1 MYQRFLCAGLLFT
14 ITSLAKADDW
24 TQFRGESRENRSN
37 ETDLFEL
44 WDEKDGPPMAWISD
58 GLGSGYAS
66 VAVSNGKIF
75 TTGNFDDG
83 QAAIALDEKTGD
95 IIWKQSL
102 TERPPKHGYPGSRS
116 TPTIADGKAYL
127 VTSDGIAVCL
137 SVDDGSVIWKRE
149 FSDWGGKMM
158 SVWGFSE
165 SPLLDGDKL
174 ICTPGGSKGM
184 VVALNK
190 DSGEEIWACT
200 LPKYEDEEGVNGKNL
215 KDGAG
220 YASAVISRGGG
231 VKQYVQLVGRG
242 LIGINAENGKLL
254 WRYKRVSNGTA
265 NIPTAIIDG
274 DYVFTSTGYGTGSAL
289 LKLQSEADGSIA
301 PKEIYWA
308 EGKTI
313 QNKHGGMVLVDGHI
327 YCGHGNGNGLPIC
340 LDMASGDVAWGPERA
355 KGKGETSL
363 VYADGHVIMRR
374 EDGVVLLVKAT
385 SESFEL
391 VSYFEPEYQK
401 GKTWAHPVIAN
412 GKLYLREQD
421 KLMCYKLK

>member
-1 MYQRFLCAGLLFT
+1 MNLRSFCAIVLAISPGLVC
-14 ITSLAKADDW
+14 ADDW
-24 TQFRGESRENRSN
+24 TQFRGESRENRSS
-37 ETDLFEL
+37 ETGLYEL
-44 WDEKDGPPMAWISD
+44 WDAEKGPPLAWITE

-66 VAVSNGKIF
+66 VAVSEGRIF

-83 QAAIALDEKTGD
+83 QAAIALDEKTGE

-102 TERPPKHGYPGSRS
+102 TDRPPKHGYPGSRS
-116 TPTIADGKAYL
+116 TPTIVDGKVYL
-127 VTSDGIAVCL
+127 VTSDGVAVCL
-137 SVDDGSVIWKRE
+137 SCDNGSVVWQRR

-165 SPLLDGDKL
+165 SPLVDGNSV
-174 ICTPGGSKGM
+174 ICTPGGKNGM
-184 VVALNK
+184 VVALDKN
-190 DSGEEIWACT
+190 SGEEIWTCT
-200 LPKYEDEEGVNGKNL
+200 LPDYPEEAGVNGKNL

-220 YASAVISRGGG
+220 YASAVISNGGG
-231 VKQYVQLVGRG
+231 VKQYIQLVGRG
-242 LIGINAENGKLL
+242 LVGIKADDGSLL

-265 NIPTAIIDG
+265 NIPTAIVEG

-289 LKLQSEADGSIA
+289 LKLESKANGTVEPSEV
-301 PKEIYWA
+301 YWA

-340 LDMASGDVAWGPERA
+340 LNMSSGEVAWGPVRA
-355 KGKGETSL
+355 KGKGETST

-374 EDGVVLLVKAT
+374 EDGVVLLIKAT
-385 SESFEL
+385 PQEYDL
-391 VSYFEPEYQK
+391 VATFEPEFQQ

-412 GKLYLREQD
+412 GKLYLREQN